1 MDYKNSKILIRVI
14 KPILLINGI
23 LASDFKDRR
32 IHMKI
37 SKGKSLM
44 LTCLLSSSIIL
55 APNASAASSSSQK
68 AVTLGNELTTQLN
81 EFNRII
87 SSGNIAII
95 NMQYDSLSN
104 KIKQTEAAIGKVSG
118 SSNRRSLLE
127 KYVKNA
133 KIARERV
140 IYEVSQFR
148 FLDKID
154 REISNGNTSG
164 VSSELAKLKRLK
176 ERAKN
181 IKAAGG
187 YSPLPKL
194 ISTSLTDWE
203 EDLRSYKNT
212 LKENTVKINEVE
224 PNDDKDSAMAI
235 SSGVVINGL
244 LVEGQDDIYSINVE
258 SSGEVRVNIH
268 NDDVKFKVYDENGMA
283 VLDSLYRRGEFEAEK
298 GTYYVELY
306 NNRLYR
312 EDQVAYQLKVTYPS
326 SKNNQSNDTLQTA
339 TNINNGMS
347 YSDTIDTLG
356 DIDYYKLDVKGP
368 GQIEVFK
375 DWNSE
380 DTEITIRNQF
390 GTILE
395 SNYLHDEIAFN
406 AESAGTYYITVEED
420 QNSYSSSKPYRI
432 KVSFPS
438 NKTYFNSEFESNES
452 FANAMPI
459 LTNVLY
465 NNNVKNYWDD
475 DIFTVNLKQGDAFLY
490 GDDTAIS
497 VYDKYGTLIGKK
509 LSFSSTDKIE
519 IPLNDIYYISVDAEY
534 YPANVKFRIVN

>member
-1 MDYKNSKILIRVI
+1 
-14 KPILLINGI
+14 
-23 LASDFKDRR
+23 
-32 IHMKI
+32 MKI